1 MRYFGSKNLEKLMQV
16 YPVDFRYESFSCG
29 WGRKKSFFKAQA
41 LAEQKGLKALCLED
55 GFVRSLGLGKE
66 GYQPLSLVVD
76 ETGIYFDA
84 LQPSDLEN
92 LILKDESLKDNLR
105 AQHAIDQILKFGITK
120 YNQKFQTLDSEK
132 FNQKTKHILVVD
144 QTFGD
149 QSIKYAGAT
158 PETFKTMLAQACI
171 DHPDATIWVKTHPD
185 VLAGKAQAHFTPEDF
200 NHPNI
205 RLLTE
210 HYNPVELLQQMDEV
224 YVVSSQLGFEALL
237 CGKKVHCFGVPW
249 YAGWGLTNDVHAP
262 LDILNGRRNRQKSLQ
277 HLFACAYFHYARY
290 VNPVTGQRCELEDI
304 LELLIPNIRFQQR
317 LAESYT
323 AYGFSPW
330 KKKFI
335 AAYFAFPKLNLKF
348 QRYFKPE
355 KTADVLAWGKKAK
368 QLKDLNYKQ
377 VTTVEDGFIRSVGLG
392 AKLIRPCSLVFD
404 DIGIYYDATQ
414 SSRIEQLLNQIELD
428 SSQIQRAQ
436 RLQKML
442 IDLNISKY
450 NVGEARQLKRP
461 QHQRVLLVVGQV
473 EDDMSIQLGGMGIKT
488 NLELLKQVRE
498 NHPDS
503 YIIYKPHPDVQ
514 TGLRVGKIP
523 DQDMLTY
530 ANQIEL
536 NTSILEC
543 FEICDEVHTITS
555 LSGFEALIRGLKV
568 YCYGLP
574 FYAGWG
580 LTQDLYTSQRR
591 NNKNVTLETLL
602 YVTLVEYPTYNLPH
616 TQASGI
622 PLVRPED
629 VIAYIKSQ
637 LDQPVAHDHK
647 YKRVLLYLYNK
658 LKNRLISLCQF
669 M

>member
-1 MRYFGSKNLEKLMQV
+1 MSYISISSGILKIASLEIFLQSDSLSV
-16 YPVDFRYESFSCG
+16 LG

-41 LAEQKGLKALCLED
+41 FAEKKGLKALCLED
-55 GFVRSLGLGKE
+55 GFIRSLGLGKD
-66 GYQPLSLVVD
+66 GYAPLSLVVD

-84 LQPSDLEN
+84 LQTSDLEQ
-92 LILKDESLKDNLR
+92 LIFQPESEELNLR
-105 AQHAIDQILKFGITK
+105 AEHAIQTILRHKITK
-120 YNQKFQTLDSEK
+120 YNQKFQSIDPAQ
-132 FNQKTKHILVVD
+132 FNPNTQHILVID
-144 QTFGD
+144 QTYGD

-158 PETFKTMLAQACI
+158 PETFKTMLAQACL
-171 DHPDATIWVKTHPD
+171 DHPEATIWVKTHPD
-185 VLAGKAQAHFTPEDF
+185 VLAGKAQSHFQPQDF
-200 NHPNI
+200 APANI
-205 RLLTE
+205 QVLTE
-210 HYNPVELLQQMDEV
+210 AYNPIELLGHMDEV

-249 YAGWGLTNDVHAP
+249 YAGWGLTDDQHAP
-262 LDILNGRRNRQKSLQ
+262 LHILHGRRSQTKSLM
-277 HLFACAYFHYARY
+277 HLFACAYLQYARY
-290 VNPVTGQRCELEDI
+290 VNPVTAQRCELEEI
-304 LELLIPNIRFQQR
+304 LELLIPNIQFQQR
-317 LAESYT
+317 LAPSYT

-414 SSRIEQLLNQIELD
+414 PSRIEQLLSRIELNP
-428 SSQIQRAQ
+428 SQIQRAQ
-436 RLQKML
+436 HLQRLL

-450 NVGEARQLKRP
+450 NVGESRQLKRP
-461 QHQRVLLVVGQV
+461 QHSRILLVVGQV
-473 EDDMSIQLGGMGIKT
+473 EDDMSIQLGGIGIKT
-488 NLELLKQVRE
+488 NLDLLKKVRQD
-498 NHPDS
+498 HPDS

-514 TGLRVGKIP
+514 TGLRIGKIS

-580 LTQDLYTSQRR
+580 LTQDLYSSQRR
-591 NNKNVTLETLL
+591 NNKNITLETLL

-616 TQASGI
+616 TQALGI

-637 LDQPVAHDHK
+637 LDQPVGQDHK
-647 YKRVLLYLYNK
+647 YKHVLLYLYNR
-658 LKNRLISLCQF
+658 LKKIG
-669 M
+669 